1 MLTYLIIVNIL
12 SLFLMK
18 IDKTKAIK
26 RKERIPEIV
35 LITISFLGGSIGSI
49 IGMYLFHHK
58 TQKLK
63 FQILIPVSLVLTI
76 IIILNYLRVL

>member
-1 MLTYLIIVNIL
+1 MLTYLIIVNVL
-12 SLFLMK
+12 SLLLMK

-35 LITISFLGGSIGSI
+35 LITIAFLGGSIGSI
-49 IGMYLFHHK
+49 IGMYFFHHK
-58 TQKLK
+58 TKKLK

-76 IIILNYLRVL
+76 IAILNYIRVI

>member
-12 SLFLMK
+12 SLLLMK

>member
-1 MLTYLIIVNIL
+1 MLAYLIIVNIL
-12 SLFLMK
+12 SLLLMK
-18 IDKTKAIK
+18 IDKTKSIK

-76 IIILNYLRVL
+76 IVILNYLRVI

>member
-12 SLFLMK
+12 SLLLMK
-18 IDKTKAIK
+18 IDKIKAIK

-35 LITISFLGGSIGSI
+35 LITIAFLGGSIGSI

-58 TQKLK
+58 NKKLK
-63 FQILIPVSLVLTI
+63 FQILIPVSLILTI
-76 IIILNYLRVL
+76 IIILNHLRVI

>member
-1 MLTYLIIVNIL
+1 MPTYLIIVNIL
-12 SLFLMK
+12 SLLLMK

>member
-1 MLTYLIIVNIL
+1 MSTYLIIVNIL
-12 SLFLMK
+12 SLLLMK